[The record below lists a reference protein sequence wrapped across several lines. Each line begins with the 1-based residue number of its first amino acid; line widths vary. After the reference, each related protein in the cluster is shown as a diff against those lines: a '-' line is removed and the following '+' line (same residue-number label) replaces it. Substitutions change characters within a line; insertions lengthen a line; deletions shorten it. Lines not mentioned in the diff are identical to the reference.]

1 MSHLFQVAVSA
12 FIIRNGRL
20 LLLKRR
26 EDDDFL
32 PGYWEVPGGKIEE
45 HESIEEGA
53 VRETQEEAGIE
64 VSIGKVF
71 GYFEY
76 VSGNGKKTVNLNF
89 LCQMEADTT
98 ANVGS
103 GEMERAEWVSET
115 ELLHYKMSES
125 MHAACL
131 QAFSCSHH

>member
-1 MSHLFQVAVSA
+1 MSDLFQVAVSA
-12 FIIRNGRL
+12 FIVRDEKL

-45 HESIEEGA
+45 HESIEEGV
-53 VRETQEEAGIE
+53 VRETREEAGIE
-64 VSIGKVF
+64 VSISKAF

-89 LCQMEADTT
+89 LCQTTTDTT
-98 ANVGS
+98 ANVES
-103 GEMERAEWVSET
+103 GEMERAEWVSEA
-115 ELLHYKMSES
+115 ELLNYKMSES